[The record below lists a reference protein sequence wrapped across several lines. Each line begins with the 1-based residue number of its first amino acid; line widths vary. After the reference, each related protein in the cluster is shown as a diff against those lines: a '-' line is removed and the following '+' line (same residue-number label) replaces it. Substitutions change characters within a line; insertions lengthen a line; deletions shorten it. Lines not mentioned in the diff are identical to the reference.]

1 MAVDGVD
8 MAQDGLLSVT
18 RTGRVKSR
26 IHGVWIVARP
36 LCFEKF
42 LAPLGEKWQPT
53 EIEARLSGR
62 RGDEERVCQARDPRL
77 KTEGDRR
84 SLKMNLAT
92 SAESTWGGVGGKEND
107 DGRMEVRK
115 FDRLD
120 LRTV

>member
-1 MAVDGVD
+1 MDCCASLVFREIPG
-8 MAQDGLLSVT
+8 A
-18 RTGRVKSR
+18 
-26 IHGVWIVARP
+26 
-36 LCFEKF
+36 F
-42 LAPLGEKWQPT
+42 GEKWLPT

-77 KTEGDRR
+77 KTQGDRR